1 MHCVLPL
8 LTALFF
14 FFLDAKTEHASQ
26 KNKPFGNLQEQQLNM
41 SRSL

>member
-14 FFLDAKTEHASQ
+14 FLDAKTEHAYQ
-26 KNKPFGNLQEQQLNM
+26 KNKPFGNLQEQQSNM